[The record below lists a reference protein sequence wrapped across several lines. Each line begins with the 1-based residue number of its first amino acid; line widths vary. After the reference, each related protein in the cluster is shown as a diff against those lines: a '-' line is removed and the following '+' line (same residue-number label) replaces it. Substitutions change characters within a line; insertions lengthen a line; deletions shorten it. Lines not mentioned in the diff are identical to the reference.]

1 MNLGEAGRLLC
12 AGGLNQAQ
20 VGAERRPISARRRGR
35 PGLLESALETDNP
48 LWIRAVCVLVAL
60 LAWVMA
66 IREALLLVK
75 RRRQVPR

>member
-1 MNLGEAGRLLC
+1 MPVVSIRLKSEPSVALLVLDLVV
-12 AGGLNQAQ
+12 GLFSLQ
-20 VGAERRPISARRRGR
+20 
-35 PGLLESALETDNP
+35 SALETDNP